1 MPSPPPNLSSLAAQP
16 QAPAARGALGLASG
30 SERLSSKSVEVVV
43 VLATATATTAR
54 AAAAAAA

>member
-16 QAPAARGALGLASG
+16 QAPRLVGPWDWRAA